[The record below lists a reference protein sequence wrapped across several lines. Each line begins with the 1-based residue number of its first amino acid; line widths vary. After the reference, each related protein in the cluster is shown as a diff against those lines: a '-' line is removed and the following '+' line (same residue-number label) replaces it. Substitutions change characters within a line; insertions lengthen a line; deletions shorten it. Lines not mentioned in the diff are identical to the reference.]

1 MDNIE
6 LEQKVLEI
14 IKEDNYFELITKAL
28 AFEKEYKTSDFY
40 KATKKSLME
49 VIRESRIHYALQLRD
64 MTRQLQKML
73 DSLDLSNVNQVLE
86 QMSSVFANEN
96 EEIQTSLEDFKN
108 LKS

>member
-14 IKEDNYFELITKAL
+14 IKEDNYFELIIKAL

-49 VIRESRIHYALQLRD
+49 VIRESKIHYALQLRD